1 MTDIPADIQRTAQQ
15 AYDAYADGA
24 GKDIREC
31 IARAILAEREQRN
44 ATITTLLAAL
54 DEALEGWHDGAQ
66 YKGDYLRDKHGDL
79 EDIARIRAI
88 ASEIRS
94 PERAGE

>member
-1 MTDIPADIQRTAQQ
+1 MTDIPADIQRRAQQ

-31 IARAILAEREQRN
+31 IARAILAERAQRN
-44 ATITTLLAAL
+44 ATIATLLAAL
-54 DEALEGWHDGAQ
+54 DEALDGWQ
-66 YKGDYLRDKHGDL
+66 YDQGSL

-88 ASEIRS
+88 ASAILS